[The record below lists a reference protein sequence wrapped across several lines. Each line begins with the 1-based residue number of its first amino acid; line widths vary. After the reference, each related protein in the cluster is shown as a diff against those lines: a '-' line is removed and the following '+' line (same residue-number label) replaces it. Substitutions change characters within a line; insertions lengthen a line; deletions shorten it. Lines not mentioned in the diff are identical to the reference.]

1 MNKRFMRIIN
11 PIDIYGNSFI
21 PKHIRY
27 EVLWTHDKFVA
38 IGIEGI
44 VLHKMRWEDVED
56 YE

>member
-1 MNKRFMRIIN
+1 MNKRFVRIIN

-27 EVLWTHDKFVA
+27 EIIWTHEKFVA

-44 VLHKMRWEDVED
+44 VLYKIRWEDIEE
-56 YE
+56 Y